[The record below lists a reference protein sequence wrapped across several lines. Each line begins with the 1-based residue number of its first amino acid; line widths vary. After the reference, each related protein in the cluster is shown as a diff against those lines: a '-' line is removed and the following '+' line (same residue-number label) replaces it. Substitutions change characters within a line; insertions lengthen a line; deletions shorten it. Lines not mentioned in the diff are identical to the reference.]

1 MQNIIL
7 LHGFASSGNSTKAR
21 FLRQK
26 FVNSTDVSFHAFDFN
41 PTPIDFEFMTV
52 TGMINRLRQT
62 IVDRQLENASLIGS
76 SMGAL
81 VGLNYAHRY
90 GGIDRLL
97 LLAPALSYFSGSREE
112 EAARD
117 LDPNRTEL
125 VQHYAFDQKIPLRA
139 EIDIDGLLYRV
150 PVPPPVPIT
159 IIHGR
164 FDDVVPIAHSQN
176 YAEKYPEQVNLIEV
190 DADHPLHDQLDV
202 MWHQIQ
208 QFLLGNVDR

>member
-21 FLRQK
+21 FLRPK
-26 FVNSTDVSFHAFDFN
+26 FEKYPNSSFHAFDFN
-41 PTPIDFEFMTV
+41 PTPTDFEYMTV

-62 IVDRQLENASLIGS
+62 IVDRQLENVSLIGS

-97 LLAPALSYFSGSREE
+97 LMAPALSYFSGSREE
-112 EAARD
+112 EVART
-117 LDPNRTEL
+117 LDPNQTEL
-125 VQHYAFDQKIPLRA
+125 VQHYAFEQKIPLRA
-139 EIDIDGLLYRV
+139 EMDIDGLLYRV

-164 FDDVVPIAHSQN
+164 FDDVVPIAHSQK
-176 YAEKYPEQVNLIEV
+176 YAAQYPDHVNLIAV

-202 MWHQIQ
+202 MWQ
-208 QFLLGNVDR
+208 QVQQYLIGRGE

>member
-26 FVNSTDVSFHAFDFN
+26 FEKSADISFHAFDFN
-41 PTPIDFEFMTV
+41 PTPTDFEYMTV

-62 IVDRQLENASLIGS
+62 IVERQLNNVSLIGS

-90 GGIDRLL
+90 GAINRLL
-97 LLAPALSYFSGSREE
+97 LMAPALSYFSGSREE
-112 EAARD
+112 AAARD
-117 LDPNRTEL
+117 QDPNRTQL
-125 VQHYAFDQKIPLRA
+125 VHHYAFDQKIPLRA

-164 FDDVVPIAHSQN
+164 LDDVVPITHSRQ
-176 YAEKYPEQVNLIEV
+176 YTAQYPDQVHLIEV
-190 DADHPLHDQLDV
+190 DADHPLNDQLDV
-202 MWHQIQ
+202 MWQQIQ
-208 QFLLGNVDR
+208 QFLLDK